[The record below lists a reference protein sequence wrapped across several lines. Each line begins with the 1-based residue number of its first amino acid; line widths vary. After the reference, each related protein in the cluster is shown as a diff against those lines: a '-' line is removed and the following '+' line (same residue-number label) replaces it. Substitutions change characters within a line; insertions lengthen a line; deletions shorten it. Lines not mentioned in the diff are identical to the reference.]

1 MNNHPT
7 RALRVLRVDASAR
20 QDGSISR
27 RLADQLI
34 ASLQQCGHRIETAR
48 RDLTTTDLPYLDADW
63 IAANFTP
70 PEQRT
75 KAQRAA
81 LAQSDQLVQELLG
94 ADLLVIGV
102 PLYNFSI
109 PAKLKAWV
117 DLVARARLTFRYTDA
132 GPEGLLKGKRAF
144 LLLASGGVTADSA
157 ADFAS
162 AYLRH
167 VLGFLGISD
176 VTLIAADG
184 LTQRG
189 EMALEF
195 ASQRIAAEVAQFRR
209 IFAQEAPAA

>member
-1 MNNHPT
+1 MNDHRT
-7 RALRVLRVDASAR
+7 RPLRILRVDASAR
-20 QDGSISR
+20 RDESVSR
-27 RLADQLI
+27 RLSDQLI
-34 ASLQQCGHRIETAR
+34 ATFHLCNSRIEVAQ
-48 RDLTTTDLPYLDADW
+48 RDLVTTDLPYLDADW

-70 PEQRT
+70 PEQRNNL
-75 KAQRAA
+75 QRAA
-81 LAQSDQLVQELLG
+81 LALSDQLVQELVA

-117 DLVARARLTFRYTDA
+117 DLVARARLTFRYTET

-144 LLLASGGVTADSA
+144 LLLASGGVRADSA
-157 ADFAS
+157 ADFAT

-189 EMALEF
+189 EAALES
-195 ASQRIAAEVAQFRR
+195 AHQRIAAEAAQLRG
-209 IFAQEAPAA
+209 IFSQEAPAA